1 MFTLELCPMK
11 TPERAAFD
19 ALPYPTVVVVGG
31 GFAGLE
37 LIKRLSGKPFKVIL
51 LDRNNYHCFQP
62 LLYQV
67 ATGSLGADNIAHPF
81 RRTVGPMP
89 NVIYRMAEVL
99 RVVPEENCVE
109 TDHGRIAYHHLVLAT
124 GTVTNFFGNQRIA
137 HEAMQLKSINQALD
151 IRSDFLQEFEAA
163 IYLEDEHEQRQ
174 RLNFVI
180 VGGGPSGVELA
191 GALAEIRKTILK
203 HEYREVDNRRM
214 QIHLV
219 DSGHAVLGNFS
230 AKAQRLALAFL
241 EELGVKVKLDTLV
254 TGYDGDTI
262 TFKDG
267 SIMQSST
274 VIWTAGVKG
283 APVPGLEPA
292 IEERPARYRVDAL
305 NRVAGTRNI
314 YALGDIALDMSD
326 PKWPKGHPQVAPVA
340 IQQATHLARNLLRKP
355 DSAWVPFTY
364 RNKGSMATIGRY
376 KAVVDLGSLKFGGA
390 VAWIL
395 WLFVHL
401 MSIVG
406 FRSRVM
412 VLTHWAWKY
421 LSWKNTIR
429 LIIRPYVRKE
439 YTVDQPAGERVG

>member
-1 MFTLELCPMK
+1 MK

-19 ALPYPTVVVVGG
+19 ALPHPTIVVVGG

-51 LDRNNYHCFQP
+51 LDKNNYHCFQP

-89 NVIYRMAEVL
+89 NVIFRMAEVL
-99 RVVPEENCVE
+99 RIDALNNQVH
-109 TDHGRIAYHHLVLAT
+109 TDHGSFTYDHLVLAT

-137 HEAMQLKSINQALD
+137 REAMQLKSINQALD

-163 IYLEDEHEQRQ
+163 IYLEDEHAQRQ

-203 HEYREVDNRRM
+203 HEYREVESQRM

-219 DSGHAVLGNFS
+219 DSGNEVLGNFS
-230 AKAQRLALAFL
+230 PKSRAAALKFL
-241 EELGVKVKLDTLV
+241 HELGVHVKLNMLV
-254 TGYDGDTI
+254 TDYDGDTV

-267 SIMQSST
+267 STMPSTT

-292 IEERPARYRVDAL
+292 LEERPARLRTDAF
-305 NRVAGTRNI
+305 NRVEGTANI
-314 YALGDIALDMSD
+314 YALGDLALDRSD
-326 PKWPKGHPQVAPVA
+326 PLWPKGHPQVAPAA
-340 IQQATHLARNLLRKP
+340 IQQAAHLALNLLRKP
-355 DSAWVPFTY
+355 GEQWVPFKY
-364 RNKGSMATIGRY
+364 RDKGSMATIGRY
-376 KAVVDLGSLKFGGA
+376 KAVVDLGRLKFGGPI
-390 VAWIL
+390 AWFL

-429 LIIRPYVRKE
+429 LIIRPYVRK
-439 YTVDQPAGERVG
+439 VDMVGGESGG